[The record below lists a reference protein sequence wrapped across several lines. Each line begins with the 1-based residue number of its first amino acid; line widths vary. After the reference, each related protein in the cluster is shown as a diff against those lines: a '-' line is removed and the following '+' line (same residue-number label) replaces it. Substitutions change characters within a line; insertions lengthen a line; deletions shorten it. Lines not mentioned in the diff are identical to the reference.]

1 MILDVGQIIAQL
13 GKEKG
18 IDKAVIVGAI
28 KEALE
33 TAARKK
39 YGMNKILE
47 ATYDSDTGEFEILSF
62 RTATE
67 TVVDPDTQ
75 MTLEEAQ
82 VLDPEAQL
90 GDSLGERLSTKDL
103 GRIAAQTARQII
115 MQKVKDAEREVIY
128 NEFIGRKGRS

>member
-18 IDKAVIVGAI
+18 IDKAVIIGAI

-47 ATYDSDTGEFEILSF
+47 ATYDPDTGEFEILSF

-82 VLDPEAQL
+82 VLDPEAQV
-90 GDSLGERLSTKDL
+90 GDSLGERLSTKTW
-103 GRIAAQTARQII
+103 GGSPPRRRARSSC
-115 MQKVKDAEREVIY
+115 R
-128 NEFIGRKGRS
+128 R

>member
-18 IDKAVIVGAI
+18 IDKAVIIAAI

-47 ATYDSDTGEFEILSF
+47 ATYDPDTGEFEILSF
-62 RTATE
+62 RTATA
-67 TVVDPDTQ
+67 TVVDPETQ

-82 VLDPEAQL
+82 GLDPARHL
-90 GDSLGERLSTKDL
+90 GARRG
-103 GRIAAQTARQII
+103 GRA
-115 MQKVKDAEREVIY
+115 
-128 NEFIGRKGRS
+128 G

>member
-18 IDKAVIVGAI
+18 IDKAVIIAAI

-47 ATYDSDTGEFEILSF
+47 ATYDPDTGEFEILSF
-62 RTATE
+62 RRRRRR
-67 TVVDPDTQ
+67 
-75 MTLEEAQ
+75 
-82 VLDPEAQL
+82 
-90 GDSLGERLSTKDL
+90 SSTP
-103 GRIAAQTARQII
+103 RR
-115 MQKVKDAEREVIY
+115 R
-128 NEFIGRKGRS
+128 